1 MAAYCG
7 LKLLP
12 IFSPR
17 KLGCA
22 NLMPTPRASISCS
35 IRSGSR
41 LSQTPKHR
49 PEMTSNQKFAPVGE
63 TMLYTNMYQRLR
75 RLPDV
80 NVRGGALL
88 CPDSYF
94 ATVALS

>member
-1 MAAYCG
+1 
-7 LKLLP
+7 
-12 IFSPR
+12 
-17 KLGCA
+17 
-22 NLMPTPRASISCS
+22 
-35 IRSGSR
+35 
-41 LSQTPKHR
+41 
-49 PEMTSNQKFAPVGE
+49 MTSNQRFAPVRE
-63 TMLYTNMYQRLR
+63 AMLYTNMHQRLR